1 MPDDEITI
9 YLANGAE
16 KIENCK
22 QKVPEYC
29 RPIRDDDSSG
39 VAAFEL
45 YDQIPGSED
54 DQLTVYDIWLANGI
68 TAGIQQNHVIELWQN
83 EESKERI
90 EQLLAQIPKQIGL
103 ESDDLDPKIFENL
116 KDLLEKWMDLDGWA
130 AARVTKVLHKTR
142 PTLLPPIDSQ
152 VMTPY
157 SELRQREGKRRW
169 RFYESEAEDV
179 VEVVRRIRDDI
190 RNEGNLAQLRA
201 IQQSLKHRGIRLSI
215 SRIFDIILYQHLDG
229 KRRRQNPV

>member
-116 KDLLEKWMDLDGWA
+116 KDLLEKWMA
-130 AARVTKVLHKTR
+130 
-142 PTLLPPIDSQ
+142 LLPPIDSQ